1 MGRIWVVVRQ
11 EYLMKVR
18 TKAFLFGTFVVPVL
32 FAAMAVLPAYF
43 MNKSV
48 DQPGTYA
55 VVDET
60 GLLMGP
66 LTRALDDS
74 SKTGERLF
82 TLVPE
87 PANGRSREDLKRELG
102 ARVFARQLAG
112 FFLVPADAVE
122 GGEVAF
128 GATSVSDFQR
138 NQSIHASLNEAV
150 REVRISRTKLDPAE
164 LKAVLKPIPLS
175 TFKVGEKGEVK
186 KDSGTTFFVAYA
198 FGICLYMILLIYGG
212 MMLRAALEEKTS
224 RSSEVMVATIRAST
238 LMGGKIIGIGLVG
251 LTQVSIWA
259 LLIALFSSSSALIM
273 PAGSQ
278 EVLAEIG
285 ITPVMGIF
293 FVVYFLLGFFF
304 YASLYGAMG
313 AMVSSETEAQQAQM
327 PLMIPLVVALMFMF
341 MALRDPNAP
350 LVRIISLIPFFSPI
364 MMTVRICVVTPPW
377 WEIGLSVVLLLAS
390 IYGAMWIAGRIFRVG
405 LLMYGKRPTLPE
417 LVKWVRFG

>member
-18 TKAFLFGTFVVPVL
+18 TKAFLFGTFLVPLL
-32 FAAMAVLPAYF
+32 FAAMGVLPAYF

-48 DQPGTYA
+48 EQPGTYA
-55 VVDET
+55 IVDET
-60 GLLMGP
+60 GLLVGP

-74 SKTGERLF
+74 SKTGQRLF
-82 TLVPE
+82 TLEVE
-87 PANGRSREDLKRELG
+87 PVGGRNREDLKRDLG
-102 ARVFARQLAG
+102 TRVAAGELAG
-112 FFLVPADAVE
+112 FFLVPGDAVD

-138 NQSIHASLNEAV
+138 NESIHTSLNEAV
-150 REVRISRTKLDPAE
+150 REVRISRTSLDPAQV
-164 LKAVLKPIPLS
+164 KAVMKPVPLS

-186 KDSGTTFFVAYA
+186 KDSGTTFMVAYA

-238 LMGGKIIGIGLVG
+238 LMAGKIIGIGLVG

-259 LLIALFSSSSALIM
+259 FLVALFSSSSAAFM

-278 EVLAEIG
+278 EILAEIG
-285 ITPVMGIF
+285 ITPIMGIF

-304 YASLYGAMG
+304 YASLYGAVG
-313 AMVSSETEAQQAQM
+313 AMVSSETEAQQAQW
-327 PLMIPLVVALMFMF
+327 PLMIPLMVAFMFMF
-341 MALRDPNAP
+341 GALRDPNAP
-350 LVRIISLIPFFSPI
+350 LVRIVSLIPLFSPI
-364 MMTVRICVVTPPW
+364 LMMVRICIVTPPW
-377 WEIGLSVVLLLAS
+377 WEIGLSVVLLLVF
-390 IYGAMWIAGRIFRVG
+390 IWGAMWTAGRIFRVG

>member
-18 TKAFLFGTFVVPVL
+18 TKAFLFGTFVVPLL
-32 FAAMAVLPAYF
+32 FAAMGVLPAYF

-48 DQPGTYA
+48 EQPGTYA

-60 GLLMGP
+60 GVLVGP

-74 SKTGERLF
+74 SKTGQRLF
-82 TLVPE
+82 TLESE
-87 PANGRSREDLKRELG
+87 PAAGRSREDLKRDLG
-102 ARVFARQLAG
+102 TRVAAGELAG

-128 GATSVSDFQR
+128 GATSVSDFRR
-138 NQSIHASLNEAV
+138 NESIQASLNEAV

-164 LKAVLKPIPLS
+164 VKAVLKPISLS

-186 KDSGTTFFVAYA
+186 KDSGTTFVVAYA

-238 LMGGKIIGIGLVG
+238 LMAGKIIGIGLVG
-251 LTQVSIWA
+251 LTQVAIWA
-259 LLIALFSSSSALIM
+259 SVVVLFSSGSASFL
-273 PAGSQ
+273 PAASK
-278 EVLAEIG
+278 EVLSEIG
-285 ITPVMGIF
+285 ITPVMGVF

-304 YASLYGAMG
+304 YASLYGAVG
-313 AMVSSETEAQQAQM
+313 AMVSSETEAQQAQWPLTM
-327 PLMIPLVVALMFMF
+327 PLLAAFMFMF
-341 MALRDPNAP
+341 LALRDPNAP
-350 LVRIISLIPFFSPI
+350 LVRIVSLIPFFSPI
-364 MMTVRICVVTPPW
+364 LMMVRICIVTPPW
-377 WEIGLSVVLLLAS
+377 WEIGLSVVLLLVF
-390 IYGAMWIAGRIFRVG
+390 IWGAMWVAGRIFRVG

-417 LVKWVRFG
+417 LVKWIRFG

>member
-60 GLLMGP
+60 GLLIGP

-102 ARVFARQLAG
+102 SRVAARQLAG

-238 LMGGKIIGIGLVG
+238 LMAGKIIGIGLVG

-304 YASLYGAMG
+304 YASLYGAVG